1 MSRARVCLWGER
13 ERENEAKRGLELHK
27 PEKKLTLFF
36 SNTRHSRQTGI
47 LNPANIVLDAYVAG
61 KARYYLRRHALRT
74 AAVLATACLL
84 IDGLKAAAAAAA
96 KRAAASGLAPF
107 PQLRDAAAAAAAA
120 AAGVAEEQ
128 DKAEAKKEEEG
139 RETTTTKT
147 TAAAGEEAVSPPPR
161 RRREGGRRAR
171 AARHLLRLAAS
182 GAVAVAR
189 KAVDAAL
196 PTPLLAA
203 WLVAELML

>member
-1 MSRARVCLWGER
+1 MGKRER
-13 ERENEAKRGLELHK
+13 EREKKSHFFFRNKKNHK
-27 PEKKLTLFF
+27 
-36 SNTRHSRQTGI
+36 TGI

-96 KRAAASGLAPF
+96 RRAAASKLMPF

-120 AAGVAEEQ
+120 GVSEEQ
-128 DKAEAKKEEEG
+128 DKAEAAGAEKKDEKEG
-139 RETTTTKT
+139 TETGTTGDEP
-147 TAAAGEEAVSPPPR
+147 ASPSGR
-161 RRREGGRRAR
+161 RRRASNSSKAR
-171 AARHLLRLAAS
+171 GLLRLAAS
-182 GAVAVAR
+182 GAVALAR

-196 PTPLLAA
+196 PTPRLAA